1 MTNLGWATFSA
12 SACPAGKGRNDGRLL
27 QSDQADSSHG
37 MNALAPL
44 IVALLGGIGLAA
56 QPPTNAALGRSI
68 GSVLLAALVS
78 FAVGTLILIGAWLI
92 ADRTPLANLRE
103 AQGWMFVGGA
113 YGAFF
118 VAAAAF
124 AAPRLGLAS
133 MLTIMIATQLVAAV
147 VIDRFGLIGLPRTP
161 ISGLRLA
168 GVGLV
173 LVGAVLV
180 RRG

>member
-1 MTNLGWATFSA
+1 
-12 SACPAGKGRNDGRLL
+12 
-27 QSDQADSSHG
+27 

-44 IVALLGGIGLAA
+44 IVALLGGIGLAV

-78 FAVGTLILIGAWLI
+78 FAIGTILLIGVWLL
-92 ADRTPLANLRE
+92 ADRTPIANLRG
-103 AQGWMFVGGA
+103 ARPWMFLGGA

-118 VAAAAF
+118 VSAAAF

-133 MLTIMIATQLVAAV
+133 MLTIMIATQLIAAL
-147 VIDRFGLIGLPRTP
+147 VIDRFGLIGLPRAP
-161 ISGLRLA
+161 ISTLRLV
-168 GVGLV
+168 GVALV
-173 LVGAVLV
+173 LVGAVMV

>member
-1 MTNLGWATFSA
+1 
-12 SACPAGKGRNDGRLL
+12 
-27 QSDQADSSHG
+27 

-78 FAVGTLILIGAWLI
+78 FAVGTLILIGVWLV
-92 ADRTPLANLRE
+92 ADRTPLAQLRE
-103 AQGWMFVGGA
+103 ARPWMFLGGA

-118 VAAAAF
+118 VTAAAF

-133 MLTIMIATQLVAAV
+133 MLTIMIATQLVAAL
-147 VIDRFGLIGLPRTP
+147 VIDRFGLVGLPRTP
-161 ISGLRLA
+161 ISGVRLA
-168 GVGLV
+168 GVALV

>member
-1 MTNLGWATFSA
+1 
-12 SACPAGKGRNDGRLL
+12 
-27 QSDQADSSHG
+27 
-37 MNALAPL
+37 MNAILPFLA
-44 IVALLGGIGLAA
+44 ALFAGVGLAV

-78 FAVGTLILIGAWLI
+78 FAVGTMVLIAAWAI
-92 ADRTPLANLRE
+92 ADRTPIANIRD
-103 AQGWMFVGGA
+103 ARPWMFLGGA

-124 AAPRLGLAS
+124 AAPRLGLAA
-133 MLTIMIATQLVAAV
+133 MLTIMIATQLIAAL

-161 ISGLRLA
+161 ISGMRIA
-168 GVGLV
+168 GVALV
-173 LVGAVLV
+173 LVGVVLV

>member
-1 MTNLGWATFSA
+1 
-12 SACPAGKGRNDGRLL
+12 
-27 QSDQADSSHG
+27 

-44 IVALLGGIGLAA
+44 IVALLGGIGLAV
-56 QPPTNAALGRSI
+56 QPSTNAALGRSI

-78 FAVGTLILIGAWLI
+78 FAVGTVILTGVWLM
-92 ADRTPLANLRE
+92 ADRTPLANLRD
-103 AQGWMFVGGA
+103 ARPWMFMGGA

-133 MLTIMIATQLVAAV
+133 MLTIMIAAQLVAAV

-161 ISGLRLA
+161 ISAVRLA

-173 LVGAVLV
+173 LVGAVLI

>member
-1 MTNLGWATFSA
+1 
-12 SACPAGKGRNDGRLL
+12 
-27 QSDQADSSHG
+27 
-37 MNALAPL
+37 MNALAPFL
-44 IVALLGGIGLAA
+44 LAMLGGIGLAV

-68 GSVLLAALVS
+68 GSVMMAALVS
-78 FAVGTLILIGAWLI
+78 FAVGTVILIGVWLI

-103 AQGWMFVGGA
+103 ARPWMFLGGA

-118 VAAAAF
+118 VTAAAF

-133 MLTIMIATQLVAAV
+133 MLTIMIATQLVAAL
-147 VIDRFGLIGLPRTP
+147 VIDRFGLIGLPRAP

-173 LVGAVLV
+173 LVGVVLV

>member
-1 MTNLGWATFSA
+1 
-12 SACPAGKGRNDGRLL
+12 
-27 QSDQADSSHG
+27 
-37 MNALAPL
+37 MNALAPFL
-44 IVALLGGIGLAA
+44 LAMLGGIGLAV

-68 GSVLLAALVS
+68 GSVMMAALMS
-78 FAVGTLILIGAWLI
+78 FAVGTVILIGVWLI

-103 AQGWMFVGGA
+103 ARPWMFLGGA

-118 VAAAAF
+118 VTAAAF

-133 MLTIMIATQLVAAV
+133 MLTIMIATQLVAAL
-147 VIDRFGLIGLPRTP
+147 VIDRFGLIGLPRAP

-173 LVGAVLV
+173 LVGVVLV